1 MRTSDMPEKTNPPD
15 GLGNTEERIDD
26 RDAALEE
33 SEEGDEESTVVEEAD
48 ANLKED
54 PINLT
59 DGS

>member
-1 MRTSDMPEKTNPPD
+1 MRTSDMPEKTNPPE
-15 GLGNTEERIDD
+15 GFGNTEERIDD